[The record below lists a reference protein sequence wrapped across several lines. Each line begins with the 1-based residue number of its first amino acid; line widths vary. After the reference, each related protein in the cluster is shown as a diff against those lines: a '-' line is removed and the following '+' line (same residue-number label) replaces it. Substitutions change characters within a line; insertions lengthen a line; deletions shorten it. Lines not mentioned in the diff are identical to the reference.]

1 MVHIKLF
8 ESMSDLESDVRD
20 IFHEYI
26 FDDEVS
32 TTDAEYAGELIVKNN
47 QVTIII
53 YGPDRVNLI
62 NNVEDFD
69 ASIKDTL
76 SQVEFMKKM
85 RSLCY
90 RLKTWG
96 YSFDFGVA
104 HDPSTTEYYI
114 KVYGEVK
121 FDLKMA
127 FENGYLKE
135 HTLKRVLKSDYGL
148 QLRNVHSGS
157 DGNSKYFIIYFSTPI
172 PENHKLINDFKKI
185 FNSVRPYHAHEN
197 GYISI
202 KCSGFIGYR
211 SN

>member
-20 IFHEYI
+20 IFHDYI

-32 TTDAEYAGELIVKNN
+32 TTDAEYTGELLVRDNE
-47 QVTIII
+47 VTLII
-53 YGPDRVNLI
+53 YGPDRINLVNDI
-62 NNVEDFD
+62 DDFD
-69 ASIKDTL
+69 KSIKDTL

-96 YSFDFGVA
+96 YSFDFGINQ
-104 HDPSTTEYYI
+104 DSSSSEYYV
-114 KVYGEVK
+114 KVYGELK
-121 FDLKMA
+121 FELSMA
-127 FENGYLKE
+127 FQNGYLKE

-148 QLRNVHSGS
+148 QLKNVST
-157 DGNSKYFIIYFSTPI
+157 GNDRGSKYFIIYLSTPI
-172 PENHKLINDFKKI
+172 PGNHKLISDLGKVFTT
-185 FNSVRPYHAHEN
+185 VHPYHTIGV

-202 KCSGFIGYR
+202 RCIGFK
-211 SN
+211 N